1 MSLEIH
7 TFVSS
12 IKNNNKM
19 PNWITNKLIINADE
33 KMVQKI
39 LSEVSSEKSEF
50 DFNRIILQPSELNDT
65 IAPTRIITDEEYS
78 IDPKKGIT
86 QTMSEDFIRK
96 YGFNNWYD
104 WRYAHWGT
112 KWNSDEINIYDNEV
126 EFNTAWNN
134 PMPIFLKLSEMFP
147 EVDFRIE
154 YADEDFGYNT
164 GKYTL
169 LNGNV
174 IDMFIPEGGSKEAYE
189 LAMEVKGDNDYYT
202 YDVFLDVSEEEEI
215 GNFYKNLIEIAYE
228 REKVVTDEMPII
240 ILNEFL
246 SLALEREDY
255 EFASEVKET
264 IKKKNLEMSK

>member
-1 MSLEIH
+1 
-7 TFVSS
+7 
-12 IKNNNKM
+12 M

-39 LSEVSSEKSEF
+39 LSEVSSEVSEF
-50 DFNRIILQPSELNDT
+50 DFNKIVLQPSELNDT
-65 IAPTRIITDEEYS
+65 IAPTRIISDTEYS

-86 QTMSEDFIRK
+86 QTMSDELKEKF
-96 YGFNNWYD
+96 GFDNWYD
-104 WRYAHWGT
+104 WRYTHWGT
-112 KWNSDEINIYDNEV
+112 KWNADEINIYDNEI

-134 PMPIFLKLSEMFP
+134 PQSLLIALSEKYAD
-147 EVDFRIE
+147 VDFEIH

-164 GKYTL
+164 GKYKL
-169 LNGNV
+169 FNGKL

-202 YDVFLDVSEEEEI
+202 YDVFLDVNEEEEI
-215 GNFYKNLIEIAYE
+215 GNFYKTLIEIAYE
-228 REKVVTDEMPII
+228 RGRVVTDEMPII

-255 EFASEVKET
+255 EFASKVKKT
-264 IKKKNLEMSK
+264 IQKKNLEMSE